1 MIYTETLSI
10 FPGFLA
16 ENLKSKL
23 LRDRYPILL
32 ITVYN
37 ISDLV
42 WKSLTAIYAVKS
54 IGKATLACIA
64 RLLFYPLHGPKW
76 LKIETPVVGLKFML
90 GVTNGYL
97 KSVIMILTPKSVP
110 FLEAETAAIV
120 MSLMSVSL
128 GMGLVG
134 GSILGW
140 FWIILAIFELQ

>member
-1 MIYTETLSI
+1 MGVFMIYVVTLSI

-23 LRDRYPILL
+23 LRDWYPILL

-42 WKSLTAIYAVKS
+42 GKSLTAIYVLKS
-54 IGKATLACIA
+54 IGKATFACVA
-64 RLLFYPLHGPKW
+64 RLLFYPLFAACLHGPKW
-76 LKIETPVVGLKFML
+76 LKTEAPVVVLTFML

-97 KSVIMILTPKSVP
+97 TSVIMILTPKSVP
-110 FLEAETAAIV
+110 VLEAETAAIV
-120 MSLMSVSL
+120 MTVFL

-134 GSILGW
+134 GSVLSW
-140 FWIILAIFELQ
+140 FWII